1 MMSCMCSNTGEQ
13 MNDTECEIVEQ
24 VFSLFRHGR
33 RNEIVNVKKQQFI
46 GGQITD
52 NALNEI
58 EHKATQ
64 FKQTFLS
71 KLTHTCDK
79 LNINNDC
86 SFYVSNF
93 PRTIQTFLHRLTVFF
108 PELKQDPNIFNSLTK
123 DKLINEYNAV
133 FDCDMFIGLERCRE
147 RLITNTELAHKYEQ
161 LLVHIRSLL
170 PHEQQLKLF
179 DSYLNLNYYNNTL
192 NTAEPYYI
200 RLINVCDYYK
210 NTNDTLSDEDDI
222 QLKKVLMEV
231 NAYKTVLD
239 MLNEGK
245 DFNVIFNCKILTAIK
260 EELMKEECNRKKL
273 ILFSGH
279 DDNLSAILKAFGI
292 DYKKF
297 NYDFNDEVN
306 FVRVKEG
313 NEHYVKVFY
322 NDELLF
328 NPLCNSYK
336 CPLGVFVKFVEENY
350 SVDKETYEKFC
361 NGEIKSIC

>member
-1 MMSCMCSNTGEQ
+1 MMCSN
-13 MNDTECEIVEQ
+13 TECEIVEQ

-33 RNEIVNVKKQQFI
+33 RNEIINIKKQQFI
-46 GGQITD
+46 GGEITA

-58 EHKATQ
+58 EHKAIQ
-64 FKQTFLS
+64 FKHTFLS
-71 KLTHTCDK
+71 KLITHTCDK
-79 LNINNDC
+79 LNIKNDC
-86 SFYVSNF
+86 SFYISNF

-108 PELKQDPNIFNSLTK
+108 PELKQDSNIFNSLTK

-133 FDCDMFIGLERCRE
+133 FDCDMFIGVERCRE

-179 DSYLNLNYYNNTL
+179 DSYLNLNFNTPQ
-192 NTAEPYYI
+192 PYYI
-200 RLINVCDYYK
+200 RLIYVCDYYK
-210 NTNDTLSDEDDI
+210 NTNDTLSDDDDL
-222 QLKKVLMEV
+222 QLKKVLTEV

-245 DFNVIFNCKILTAIK
+245 DFNIIFNCKILTAIK
-260 EELMKEECNRKKL
+260 EELVKKECNRKKL

-279 DDNLSAILKAFGI
+279 DDNLSAVLKAFGI

-328 NPLCNSYK
+328 NPLCKSYK

-361 NGEIKSIC
+361 TGKIESIC